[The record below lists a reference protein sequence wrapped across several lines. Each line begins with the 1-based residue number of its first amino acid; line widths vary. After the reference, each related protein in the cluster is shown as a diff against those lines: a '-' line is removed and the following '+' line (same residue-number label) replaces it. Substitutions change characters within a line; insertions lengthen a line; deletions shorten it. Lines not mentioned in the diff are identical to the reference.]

1 MADVLGILIHL
12 GKGVDIVPKVSDDD
26 LIYIASHIGR
36 IAIHKFLIINDTAF

>member
-36 IAIHKFLIINDTAF
+36 DCYPQVSNNKC